1 MNTEQETLFQSV
13 MVAVPKVLLDFKV
26 ESLTNGSV
34 TLGINTLTVDT
45 FEFNWVFLRN
55 DIPVLIKVVTEL
67 SNKLLP
73 DSLKAT

>member
-1 MNTEQETLFQSV
+1 

-26 ESLTNGSV
+26 ESLSNGSV
-34 TLGINTLTVDT
+34 TLGINTLSVDT

>member
-1 MNTEQETLFQSV
+1 MI
-13 MVAVPKVLLDFKV
+13 AVPKVLLDFKV

-73 DSLKAT
+73 DSLRAT

>member
-1 MNTEQETLFQSV
+1 

-26 ESLTNGSV
+26 ESLTNGSM

>member
-1 MNTEQETLFQSV
+1 

-26 ESLTNGSV
+26 ESLTNGTV

>member
-1 MNTEQETLFQSV
+1 

-26 ESLTNGSV
+26 ESFTNGSV

>member
-1 MNTEQETLFQSV
+1 

-34 TLGINTLTVDT
+34 TRGINTLTVDT

>member
-1 MNTEQETLFQSV
+1 
-13 MVAVPKVLLDFKV
+13 MVAVPKALLDFKV

>member
-1 MNTEQETLFQSV
+1 
-13 MVAVPKVLLDFKV
+13 MVEVPKVLLDFKV

>member
-1 MNTEQETLFQSV
+1 

>member
-1 MNTEQETLFQSV
+1 
-13 MVAVPKVLLDFKV
+13 MVKVPKVLLDFKV

>member
-1 MNTEQETLFQSV
+1 

-55 DIPVLIKVVTEL
+55 DIPVLIKVITEL

>member
-1 MNTEQETLFQSV
+1 

-67 SNKLLP
+67 SNKLLL

>member
-13 MVAVPKVLLDFKV
+13 IVAVPKVLLDFKV

>member
-1 MNTEQETLFQSV
+1 

-73 DSLKAT
+73 DSLRAT

>member
-1 MNTEQETLFQSV
+1 

-45 FEFNWVFLRN
+45 VEFNWVFLRN

>member
-1 MNTEQETLFQSV
+1 MI
-13 MVAVPKVLLDFKV
+13 AVPKVLLDFKV